1 MRYASIGELK
11 LTSPYSLDMKDGVLR
26 AIGEENHDG
35 FNHPLPK
42 EKIEIINISR
52 NNYMKKYK
60 QFNLYALCH
69 TFLIG
74 AIYLFCILTN
84 INKQY
89 ITYIAYFVLFLFI
102 PIIMIK
108 KPNRGELIWID
119 FLLARNKEL
128 IANKNYKNLKWKN
141 MLF

>member
-1 MRYASIGELK
+1 MHIK
-11 LTSPYSLDMKDGVLR
+11 LDKEFL
-26 AIGEENHDG
+26 GEENHDG

-52 NNYMKKYK
+52 HNYIKKYE
-60 QFNLYALCH
+60 QFNLYGLFN

-74 AIYLFCILTN
+74 AIYLLGILTN

-89 ITYIAYFVLFLFI
+89 ITYIAYFALFLFI

-108 KPNRGELIWID
+108 KPHRGELIWID
-119 FLLARNKEL
+119 FLLTRNKEL
-128 IANKNYKNLKWKN
+128 IANKNYKNLQWKN